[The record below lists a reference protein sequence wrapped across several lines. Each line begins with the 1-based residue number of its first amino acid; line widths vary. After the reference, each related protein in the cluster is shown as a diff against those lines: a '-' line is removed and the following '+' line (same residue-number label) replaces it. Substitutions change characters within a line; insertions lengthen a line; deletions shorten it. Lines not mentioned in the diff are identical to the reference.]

1 VSPAAGQRFDESLA
15 SVARELHVVGLTVA
29 AFAAALALLVWL
41 ERRYRS
47 RWSAVPVATHV
58 TTGSPYRSSDVVAA
72 HLSRA
77 PLLVRVASLAS
88 FTFGLLFTP
97 LVLLAFVKYPF
108 DGIAIPL
115 VPGMALAVLHWG
127 GAVMLL
133 QRARFAAAVTRSGAV
148 GSLMVN
154 VGLLGIAAVHMFI
167 VELDRH
173 DGIEHACSSSVTFV
187 VLVFALCSIAL
198 ALLMKAALQAHEG
211 VLTWTPSR
219 VAVTPASGPSRRPAS
234 SAGEGWTD
242 AVCILPTA
250 AEGLGAAG
258 RSAGR

>member
-1 VSPAAGQRFDESLA
+1 VSPAAGPRFDESLA

-29 AFAAALALLVWL
+29 ALAAALALLVWL
-41 ERRYRS
+41 EGRYRS
-47 RWSAVPVATHV
+47 RWNVVPVTIRV

-77 PLLVRVASLAS
+77 PPLVRLASLAS
-88 FTFGLLFTP
+88 FTFGLLFAP
-97 LVLLAFVKYPF
+97 LVLFAFVKYPF

-115 VPGMALAVLHWG
+115 VPGMALAVLNG
-127 GAVMLL
+127 AGAVMLL
-133 QRARFAAAVTRSGAV
+133 QRARFAAAATRSGAV

-154 VGLLGIAAVHMFI
+154 VGLLGIAAVHMVI

-187 VLVFALCSIAL
+187 VIVFALCSIAL
-198 ALLMKAALQAHEG
+198 ALLLKAALRAHEA

-219 VAVTPASGPSRRPAS
+219 VAVTPASAPSLRPAS
-234 SAGEGWTD
+234 SAEEGWTD
-242 AVCILPTA
+242 AVCTLPSG
-250 AEGLGAAG
+250 AEELGAAG